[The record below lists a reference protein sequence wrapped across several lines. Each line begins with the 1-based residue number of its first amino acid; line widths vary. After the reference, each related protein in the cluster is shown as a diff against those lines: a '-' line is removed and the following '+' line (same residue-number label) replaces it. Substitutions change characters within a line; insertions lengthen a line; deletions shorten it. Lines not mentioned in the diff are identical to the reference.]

1 MHLIFSIPLFYF
13 IQKAV
18 LILYNL
24 AIDQLYIHSAIKYIL
39 IKFILDIFGDFFSIF
54 GFLIY
59 LEMIE
64 LNFGKYNYNT
74 KQNIISRSFGE
85 SYGINKKKKKP
96 IINDSEEGEDE
107 DEEEEEEDDESD
119 YDLSIK

>member
-1 MHLIFSIPLFYF
+1 
-13 IQKAV
+13 
-18 LILYNL
+18 
-24 AIDQLYIHSAIKYIL
+24 
-39 IKFILDIFGDFFSIF
+39 
-54 GFLIY
+54 
-59 LEMIE
+59 MIE

-107 DEEEEEEDDESD
+107 EEEEEDDESD